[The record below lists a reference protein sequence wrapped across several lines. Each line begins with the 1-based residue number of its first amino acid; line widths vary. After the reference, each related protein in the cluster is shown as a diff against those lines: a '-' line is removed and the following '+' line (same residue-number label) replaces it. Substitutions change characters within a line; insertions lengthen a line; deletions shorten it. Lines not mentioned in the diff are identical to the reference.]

1 MCQQYLTLCLLQELV
16 EALLAVDLDEHYG
29 VPLDFIALLHQNAGL
44 ANTLL
49 QAPQSML
56 EVLEDALITA
66 QARHAGRCM
75 HPAHVLQH
83 HAELPHGLPV
93 CCLQEEVQESHPQQ
107 QDMAL
112 KPNTHVR
119 LHNLPYSL
127 DPDANLLNPAI
138 CNLGSFHLGKLVTV
152 RGTVV
157 KAGTVKMFEAQ
168 KVHICNKCKHRC
180 GTACCLSGSRNV
192 AVHMGM

>member
-1 MCQQYLTLCLLQELV
+1 
-16 EALLAVDLDEHYG
+16 
-29 VPLDFIALLHQNAGL
+29 
-44 ANTLL
+44 
-49 QAPQSML
+49 
-56 EVLEDALITA
+56 
-66 QARHAGRCM
+66 
-75 HPAHVLQH
+75 
-83 HAELPHGLPV
+83 
-93 CCLQEEVQESHPQQ
+93 
-107 QDMAL
+107 MAL

-157 KAGTVKMFEAQ
+157 KAGPVKMFEAQ

-180 GTACCLSGSRNV
+180 GPAQRL
-192 AVHMGM
+192 